1 MINESKSVDL
11 LTYFL
16 DLNDLNVPFLQLRMN
31 DEAYQVAVAA
41 VALIVG
47 LCLTWD
53 GPQMWQAIFTLALS
67 CLAALAAC
75 FEAQAWQL
83 SFFSIAT
90 VMCQARPFLFI
101 FFIIFNTRNN
111 K

>member
-1 MINESKSVDL
+1 
-11 LTYFL
+11 
-16 DLNDLNVPFLQLRMN
+16 MN
-31 DEAYQVAVAA
+31 DEAYQLAVAA

-67 CLAALAAC
+67 SLAALAAC

-90 VMCQARPFLFI
+90 VMCQAI
-101 FFIIFNTRNN
+101 EKKKQNIFNLLRKNEV
-111 K
+111 